1 MTEAKTNNSFIKRF
15 YQYQK
20 ERFPFL
26 QNGVVIAIFTFS
38 AISYSIISRGAENFV
53 PWEDFLIAI
62 FQTVSFFFLVRLFDE
77 IKDNEDDKKFRSYL
91 PVPRGLISLKE
102 IKWMAFAVIV
112 LQVAVLILFQREMI
126 LLYCF
131 VFAYLL
137 LMLVEFFIPNW
148 LKKRQI
154 AYITSHMFVIPLVDL
169 YASGIDWKLAGFGM
183 HWGLAWFFAV
193 SYFNGIVLEFGR
205 KLRPPKGEEAGVVS
219 YTKLYGTKGG
229 VFAWLGVLT
238 VTFVL
243 AIGAE
248 IYADFHWYY
257 LVLMAVFFIVCIIPG
272 ILFLKNATEK
282 NSKKIE
288 LFSAIWTALMYLN
301 LGAAPM
307 FHQLLTA

>member
-1 MTEAKTNNSFIKRF
+1 MEQPFYSRF

-26 QNGVVIAIFTFS
+26 QNGLVIAIFTFS
-38 AISYSIISRGAENFV
+38 AISYSIISRGAAYFV
-53 PWEDFLIAI
+53 AWNDFGIAI
-62 FQTVSFFFLVRLFDE
+62 FQTISFFFLVRLFDE
-77 IKDNEDDKKFRSYL
+77 IKDHEDDVKYRNYL
-91 PVPRGLISLKE
+91 PVPRGLISLNE
-102 IKWMAFAVIV
+102 IKWMAMIVIA
-112 LQVAVLILFQREMI
+112 LQVSILLLFQREMFI
-126 LLYCF
+126 LYAL

-137 LMLVEFFIPNW
+137 LMLVEFFIPKW

-169 YASGIDWKLAGFGM
+169 YASGIDWKLAGVGM

-205 KLRPPKGEEAGVVS
+205 KLRPPNQEEPGVVS
-219 YTKLYGTKGG
+219 YTQLYGTKGG
-229 VFAWLGVLT
+229 VFAWLGVLI
-238 VTFVL
+238 VTFFL
-243 AIGAE
+243 AIGAAL
-248 IYADFHWYY
+248 YADFHWYY
-257 LVLMAVFFIVCIIPG
+257 LVLMIAFFAICATPG
-272 ILFLKNATEK
+272 LLFLKQPTQK

-307 FHQLLTA
+307 VHQLFVA

>member
-1 MTEAKTNNSFIKRF
+1 MTEVNTSDSFIKRF

-20 ERFPFL
+20 ERFPFI
-26 QNGVVIAIFTFS
+26 QNGIIISIFTFS

-53 PWEDFLIAI
+53 AWEDFIIAI
-62 FQTVSFFFLVRLFDE
+62 FQTISFFFLVRLFDE

-102 IKWMAFAVIV
+102 IKWMALAVIL
-112 LQVAVLILFQREMI
+112 LQVAVLIVFQREM
-126 LLYCF
+126 LLLF
-131 VFAYLL
+131 VLVFTYLL
-137 LMLVEFFIPNW
+137 LMLMEFFIPTW

-169 YASGIDWKLAGFGM
+169 YASGIDWKLTGVGM

-205 KLRPPKGEEAGVVS
+205 KLRPPEGEEFGVVS
-219 YTKLYGTKGG
+219 YTKLYGIKGG
-229 VFAWLGVLT
+229 VFAWLGLLS
-238 VTFVL
+238 VTFLL

-248 IYADFHWYY
+248 MYAGFHWYY
-257 LVLMAVFFIVCIIPG
+257 LVLMTLFFITCTFPG
-272 ILFLKNATEK
+272 ILFLKNPTQKSA
-282 NSKKIE
+282 KKIE

-307 FHQLLTA
+307 FHQMLTT